1 MQFVKTNTE
10 GGVSKQTFVLV
21 LGANKRKFA
30 QSIEENG
37 PRGSVEFVSH

>member
-21 LGANKRKFA
+21 LGAKRKFA